1 MKILFLT
8 KRHYMAKDLLKDRY
22 GRFYE
27 LPIALAESGFDVLVT
42 CLSYYDDG
50 DSNGLQRQE
59 GGVKWQSYYIGRNP
73 LSGIVRYYR
82 VLCRLIAQIKPDVI
96 VGASDSIHVIIADK
110 LARKFNLP
118 CCMDLYDNFESY
130 GQMKLPGLE
139 RFYRVEVLGNAVPE
153 GLFFPSD
160 KTRAR
165 KELGLPETGRML
177 GTAGSLHRNRDM
189 ESLYRAFMQLAGR
202 HDDLY
207 LVLAGSV
214 DKELPVPM
222 HDRVIYLGNL
232 GYDRVPGLYNAL
244 DLGVICN
251 RDDRFRR
258 NCMK

>member
-1 MKILFLT
+1 M
-8 KRHYMAKDLLKDRY
+8 
-22 GRFYE
+22 
-27 LPIALAESGFDVLVT
+27 P
-42 CLSYYDDG
+42 
-50 DSNGLQRQE
+50 LQ
-59 GGVKWQSYYIGRNP
+59 KYI
-73 LSGIVRYYR
+73 
-82 VLCRLIAQIKPDVI
+82 K
-96 VGASDSIHVIIADK
+96 ASCHPA
-110 LARKFNLP
+110 
-118 CCMDLYDNFESY
+118 
-130 GQMKLPGLE
+130 G
-139 RFYRVEVLGNAVPE
+139 RVEVLGNAVPE

-251 RDDRFRR
+251 RDDRFGRYCFPQKLYEMIACR
-258 NCMK
+258 LPVVAAGVGATMEVLRDHAGCLYKPGNSVDLERAIEQQLCIGEIVELPVPTWSGEGKKLVRIINELGVAAG